1 MKIFAN
7 RISYTEPVSRI
18 YKEFSK
24 LNNMGTN
31 SPTKMC
37 KRLNGHFPQEN
48 IWIKTYEKMFNNI
61 NHEIANQIHYEILL
75 HVY

>member
-1 MKIFAN
+1 
-7 RISYTEPVSRI
+7 
-18 YKEFSK
+18 
-24 LNNMGTN
+24 MGTN